1 MSFDWSTV
9 NWTYVSELTAIVFVA
24 ALIGNLLSFR
34 SWLVGAIL
42 AAVLFAAGY
51 VFFTN
56 CHSIVNNDNFCP
68 FVLPTVPK
76 TTI

>member
-1 MSFDWSTV
+1 MSFDWSIV
-9 NWTYVSELTAIVFVA
+9 NWGYVGQLTAIVFVA

-51 VFFTN
+51 VFFSN
-56 CHSIVNNDNFCP
+56 CHSITNNDSYCP

-76 TTI
+76 PI